1 MRTVAQKE
9 VTKRARRALNLD
21 AGEVVRGDPASVII
35 GKREEQPAR
44 RHRRLEPKPK
54 KVNIHSIRYDI
65 DLRLDELRPAVE
77 EVALLE
83 QVLQSW
89 SKIK

>member
-1 MRTVAQKE
+1 MKTESQKLK
-9 VTKRARRALNLD
+9 TKRARVSLNLD
-21 AGEVVRGDPASVII
+21 AGEVVRGNPASVLL
-35 GKREEQPAR
+35 GKQEEQPAR
-44 RHRRLEPKPK
+44 KHRPLEPKPK

-83 QVLQSW
+83 RVLQLW
-89 SKIK
+89 KEIK